1 MTKEIKKIDGY
12 SCDQF
17 KKLLTGVRRYSV
29 HSRCV
34 MPKWGSEEF
43 KTKTSDEWVQW
54 AVDNYEEDIKLP
66 SLSVSRTWTEEQK
79 KELHDKLKLQ
89 PVAKV
94 Q

>member
-1 MTKEIKKIDGY
+1 MPKELKKIDGY
-12 SCDQF
+12 SCDEF

-29 HSRCV
+29 HSHCV

-66 SLSVSRTWTEEQK
+66 SGQEFRFMKEEQK
-79 KELHDKLKLQ
+79 KELRDKLRLQ

>member
-1 MTKEIKKIDGY
+1 MPKELKKIDGY
-12 SCDQF
+12 SCREF
-17 KKLLTGVRRYSV
+17 KKLLINVRRYTV
-29 HSRCV
+29 HSHCV

-66 SLSVSRTWTEEQK
+66 SGQEFRFMKEEQK
-79 KELHDKLKLQ
+79 KELRDKLRLQ